1 MNTKNSP
8 FRDSTDSK
16 VLLMPIFSYSLKKI
30 VVIIYLE
37 PQLIITVLPNWHRDQ
52 INEIIIQLEPKPI
65 NN

>member
-1 MNTKNSP
+1 
-8 FRDSTDSK
+8 
-16 VLLMPIFSYSLKKI
+16 MPIFSYSLKKI

-65 NN
+65 NNWRGHAQHVKDVPNNQYK